1 MQNILSILK
10 KNVGW
15 LVLIIA
21 VAVGGY
27 FAYGYVQEQNKPKA
41 SGRQIKV
48 ERGNIV
54 AMVSATGTISPV
66 DNISVSSKITG
77 LITDVKVVENQH
89 VKANDT
95 LVVLDD
101 SKYRAQVAQ
110 AGARLA
116 NAEANYERA
125 RKMTAA
131 GGYSYQQ
138 RDAAKMDYEVARA
151 TYDDALSNLEDT
163 VIKAPI
169 AGMVI
174 GKPIPAGQTVSPGIS
189 NPMVLLII
197 ADLNKMQ
204 IEALVDESD
213 IGKIK
218 LGQKVSFTVDAYPDK
233 TFAGKVATISNKANV
248 QQNVVYYG
256 VLIDVE
262 SPEGLL
268 KPTMTARVSVH
279 IGERNNVIIVP
290 TLAIKDNRGQRFVQ
304 VLRKGQTQ
312 PESVKIVTG
321 LSSEDRIEVVSGLK
335 EGETVVLP
343 QSGGAGSNRIPGG
356 GPGGPGGAGGSS
368 MFRQTPPAR

>member
-41 SGRQIKV
+41 TGRQIKV

-110 AGARLA
+110 ADARLA

-218 LGQKVSFTVDAYPDK
+218 LGQKVSFTVDAYPEK
-233 TFAGKVATISNKANV
+233 IFSGTVQIISNKANIT
-248 QQNVVYYG
+248 QNVVYYT
-256 VLIDVE
+256 VYIDVE
-262 SPEGLL
+262 SAEGLL
-268 KPTMTARVSVH
+268 KPTMTARVSFNV
-279 IGERNNVIIVP
+279 GERNNVV
-290 TLAIKDNRGQRFVQ
+290 AIPLTAVKDSKGQRFVQ
-304 VLRKGQTQ
+304 LVRPDGEVK
-312 PESVKIVTG
+312 SVVVTTG
-321 LSSEDRIEVVSGLK
+321 LVGEEQIEVVSGLAV
-335 EGETVVLP
+335 GDVLMLP
-343 QSGGAGSNRIPGG
+343 LSKGAAGTGGAPGG
-356 GPGGPGGAGGSS
+356 MNIFRTPG
-368 MFRQTPPAR
+368 R

>member
-1 MQNILSILK
+1 
-10 KNVGW
+10 
-15 LVLIIA
+15 
-21 VAVGGY
+21 
-27 FAYGYVQEQNKPKA
+27 
-41 SGRQIKV
+41 
-48 ERGNIV
+48 
-54 AMVSATGTISPV
+54 
-66 DNISVSSKITG
+66 
-77 LITDVKVVENQH
+77 
-89 VKANDT
+89 
-95 LVVLDD
+95 
-101 SKYRAQVAQ
+101 
-110 AGARLA
+110 
-116 NAEANYERA
+116 
-125 RKMTAA
+125 
-131 GGYSYQQ
+131 
-138 RDAAKMDYEVARA
+138 MDYEVARA
-151 TYDDALSNLEDT
+151 TYEDALSNLEDT
-163 VIKAPI
+163 IIKAPI

-218 LGQKVSFTVDAYPDK
+218 LDQKVSFTVDAYPDK

-279 IGERNNVIIVP
+279 IGERNNVLIVP
-290 TLAIKDNRGQRFVQ
+290 ALAIKDNRGQRFVQ

-312 PESVKIVTG
+312 PEAVKIVTG

-335 EGETVVLP
+335 EGETLVLP

-356 GPGGPGGAGGSS
+356 GPGGPGGAGGSN

>member
-41 SGRQIKV
+41 TGRQIKV

-279 IGERNNVIIVP
+279 IGERNNVLIVP

-304 VLRKGQTQ
+304 VLRNGQ
-312 PESVKIVTG
+312 PEAVKVVTG
-321 LSSEDRIEVVSGLK
+321 LSSEDRIEVVRGLK

-356 GPGGPGGAGGSS
+356 GPGGPGGAGGSN